1 MMKFTMNAKNLKTMM
16 EKGMAAINKKA
27 TLSTLTRLYFQ
38 IDENGIL
45 KVWGTDMEHWA
56 EVRTD
61 SVYDTQ
67 PGVFG
72 IDVDDIKII
81 SKMSGEITLE
91 DVTTENM
98 EVGKINIK
106 CGKKIVTI
114 PRYQNTDIFLPSMD
128 KSKKKIMSIKENWLL
143 ETLVNLNTY
152 TSSNDN
158 IKMMQ
163 VFNFNTKS
171 KRIEALDGHR
181 IGMRALENQTIYET
195 TESPF
200 DTVKIHNKCV
210 PVFKKLMDKK
220 SEKEIEI
227 YQDGKYIRLEGNDFT
242 YIIRRIDGDY
252 FKVDSMLDMSDDYR
266 FVPNREQILEAMKY
280 DVELRKTSGADKEP
294 VVLHSENGRLYSYI
308 KATRYEAFDEFETS
322 ENNMKDNFYIGF
334 NPQFL
339 TDAFSIVDSDKPLC
353 FGTGNKAPLLING
366 DEYKILILP
375 VNIGNEDYS
384 AEFTKRIRGEGHK
397 PPCFLEGVIINDLCI
412 D

>member
-1 MMKFTMNAKNLKTMM
+1 MMKFTMNAKDLKTMM

-45 KVWGTDMEHWA
+45 KVWGTDIEHWA

-61 SVYDTQ
+61 NAYDTQ
-67 PGVFG
+67 PGVLG
-72 IDVDDIKII
+72 IDVEDIKII

-91 DVTTENM
+91 DVTTEDM
-98 EVGKINIK
+98 EIGKINIK

-128 KSKKKIMSIKENWLL
+128 ESEKKIMSVKENWLL
-143 ETLVNLNTY
+143 ETLVNLSAY
-152 TSSNDN
+152 TADDDN
-158 IKMMQ
+158 RKMMQ
-163 VFNFNTKS
+163 VFNFNTKL

-181 IGMRALENQTIYET
+181 IGMRTLENQTIYET

-220 SEKEIEI
+220 SEKKIEI
-227 YQDGKYIRLEGNDFT
+227 YQDEKYVRLEGNDFT
-242 YIIRRIDGDY
+242 YMVCRIDGEY
-252 FKVDSMLDMSDDYR
+252 FNVDKMLNMSDDYR

-384 AEFTKRIRGEGHK
+384 AEFTKRIRGE
-397 PPCFLEGVIINDLCI
+397 VA
-412 D
+412 

>member
-1 MMKFTMNAKNLKTMM
+1 MMKFTMNAKGLKTMM

-56 EVRTD
+56 EVKTD

-128 KSKKKIMSIKENWLL
+128 ESEKKIMSVKENWLL
-143 ETLVNLNTY
+143 ETVVNLVTY
-152 TSSNDN
+152 TSDIDN
-158 IKMMQ
+158 CNKMMQ

-171 KRIEALDGHR
+171 KRIEALDGYR
-181 IGMRALENQTIYET
+181 IGIRTLENQAIYET
-195 TESPF
+195 TENPF
-200 DTVKIHNKCV
+200 DTVKIYNKCV

-220 SEKEIEI
+220 SEKEIGISAVRGGTIVGEHEVI
-227 YQDGKYIRLEGNDFT
+227 FAGIDEVIEFKHTAYSRTVFGKGA
-242 YIIRRIDGDY
+242 
-252 FKVDSMLDMSDDYR
+252 V
-266 FVPNREQILEAMKY
+266 EAAVY
-280 DVELRKTSGADKEP
+280 LADKP
-294 VVLHSENGRLYSYI
+294 AGLY
-308 KATRYEAFDEFETS
+308 D
-322 ENNMKDNFYIGF
+322 MKDVI
-334 NPQFL
+334 
-339 TDAFSIVDSDKPLC
+339 
-353 FGTGNKAPLLING
+353 
-366 DEYKILILP
+366 
-375 VNIGNEDYS
+375 S
-384 AEFTKRIRGEGHK
+384 AK
-397 PPCFLEGVIINDLCI
+397 
-412 D
+412 

>member
-1 MMKFTMNAKNLKTMM
+1 MMKFTMNAKDLKIMM
-16 EKGMAAINKKA
+16 EKGMTAINKKA
-27 TLSTLTRLYFQ
+27 APSTLTRLYFQ

-45 KVWGTDMEHWA
+45 KVLGTDMEHWA
-56 EVRTD
+56 EIRTD
-61 SVYDTQ
+61 NIYNVQ

-91 DVTTENM
+91 DVTTEDM

-128 KSKKKIMSIKENWLL
+128 EDKKKIMSVKENWLL

-152 TSSNDN
+152 TADDDN
-158 IKMMQ
+158 RKMMQ
-163 VFNFNTKS
+163 VFNFNIKA
-171 KRIEALDGHR
+171 KRIEALDGYR
-181 IGMRALENQTIYET
+181 IGMRTLENQTIYET
-195 TESPF
+195 TENPF

-242 YIIRRIDGDY
+242 YIIRRIDGEY
-252 FKVDSMLDMSDDYR
+252 FKVDSMLNMSDDYR

-280 DVELRKTSGADKEP
+280 DAELRKTSGADKKP
-294 VVLHSENGRLYSYI
+294 VVLHSENG
-308 KATRYEAFDEFETS
+308 
-322 ENNMKDNFYIGF
+322 N
-334 NPQFL
+334 
-339 TDAFSIVDSDKPLC
+339 
-353 FGTGNKAPLLING
+353 LL
-366 DEYKILILP
+366 
-375 VNIGNEDYS
+375 
-384 AEFTKRIRGEGHK
+384 
-397 PPCFLEGVIINDLCI
+397 
-412 D
+412 

>member
-1 MMKFTMNAKNLKTMM
+1 MMKFTMNAKDLKVMM

-45 KVWGTDMEHWA
+45 KIWGTDMEHWA

-61 SVYDTQ
+61 NAYDAH
-67 PGVFG
+67 PGVLG

-91 DVTTENM
+91 DVTTKDM

-128 KSKKKIMSIKENWLL
+128 ESEKKIMSVKENWLL

-152 TSSNDN
+152 TSDVDN
-158 IKMMQ
+158 YNKMMQ
-163 VFNFNTKS
+163 VFNFNTNS

-181 IGMRALENQTIYET
+181 IGMRTLENQTIYET
-195 TESPF
+195 TENPF
-200 DTVKIHNKCV
+200 ETVKIHNKCV
-210 PVFKKLMDKK
+210 SVFKKLMDKK
-220 SEKEIEI
+220 SEEEIEI
-227 YQDGKYIRLEGNDFT
+227 YQDGKYIKLEGNDFI
-242 YIIRRIDGDY
+242 YIIRRIDGEY

-266 FVPNREQILEAMKY
+266 FVPDREQILEAMKY
-280 DVELRKTSGADKEP
+280 DAELRKTSGADKVP
-294 VVLHSENGRLYSYI
+294 VVLHSENGNLYSYI
-308 KATRYEAFDEFETS
+308 AAGKYEAFDEFETS
-322 ENNMKDNFYIGF
+322 ENSMKDNFYIGF

-339 TDAFSIVDSDKPLC
+339 TDAFNIVDSDKPLC
-353 FGTGNKAPLLING
+353 FGTGSKAPLLING
-366 DEYKILILP
+366 NEYKILVLP
-375 VNIGNEDYS
+375 VNIVNGNIDYS
-384 AEFTKRIRGEGHK
+384 AEFTKRIRGE
-397 PPCFLEGVIINDLCI
+397 VA
-412 D
+412 

>member
-1 MMKFTMNAKNLKTMM
+1 MMKFTKNAKGLKTMM

-27 TLSTLTRLYFQ
+27 TLSTLTKLYFQ

-45 KVWGTDMEHWA
+45 KVWGTDMEHWV

-61 SVYDTQ
+61 NVYDIQ
-67 PGVFG
+67 PGVLG

-91 DVTTENM
+91 DVTTEDM
-98 EVGKINIK
+98 EIGKINIK

-114 PRYQNTDIFLPSMD
+114 PRYQNIDIFLPSMD
-128 KSKKKIMSIKENWLL
+128 ESEKKIMSLKESWLL
-143 ETLVNLNTY
+143 DTIVNLATY
-152 TSSNDN
+152 TSDNDN
-158 IKMMQ
+158 MTMMQ

-181 IGMRALENQTIYET
+181 IGMRTLDNQTIYET
-195 TESPF
+195 NPF

-227 YQDGKYIRLEGNDFT
+227 YQDGKYIRLEGNNFT
-242 YIIRRIDGDY
+242 YIIHRIDGEY
-252 FKVDSMLDMSDDYR
+252 FKVDSMLNMSDDYS
-266 FVPNREQILEAMKY
+266 FVPNRKQILEAMKY
-280 DVELRKTSGADKEP
+280 DAELRKTSGADKKP
-294 VVLHSENGRLYSYI
+294 VVLHSENGNLYSYI
-308 KATRYEAFDEFETS
+308 AAGKYEAFDEFETS

-334 NPQFL
+334 DPQFL
-339 TDAFSIVDSDKPLC
+339 TDAFNIVDSDKPLC

-366 DEYKILILP
+366 DEYKILVLP

-384 AEFTKRIRGEGHK
+384 AEFTKRIRGEMA
-397 PPCFLEGVIINDLCI
+397 
-412 D
+412 

>member
-1 MMKFTMNAKNLKTMM
+1 
-16 EKGMAAINKKA
+16 MAAINKKA

-45 KVWGTDMEHWA
+45 KVCGTDMEHWA

-61 SVYDTQ
+61 NAYDAH
-67 PGVFG
+67 PGVLG

-91 DVTTENM
+91 DVTTEDM

-128 KSKKKIMSIKENWLL
+128 ENEKKIMSVKENWLL

-152 TSSNDN
+152 TSDVDN
-158 IKMMQ
+158 YNKMMQ
-163 VFNFNTKS
+163 VFNFNTNS

-181 IGMRALENQTIYET
+181 IGMRTLENQTIYET
-195 TESPF
+195 TENPF

-227 YQDGKYIRLEGNDFT
+227 YQDEKYIRLEGNDFT
-242 YIIRRIDGDY
+242 YIIRRIDGEY

-266 FVPNREQILEAMKY
+266 FVPDREQFLEAMKY
-280 DVELRKTSGADKEP
+280 DAELRKTSGAYKVP
-294 VVLHSENGRLYSYI
+294 VVLHSENGNLYSYI
-308 KATRYEAFDEFETS
+308 AAGKYEAFDEFETS

-334 NPQFL
+334 DPQFL
-339 TDAFSIVDSDKPLC
+339 TDAFNIVDSDKPLC
-353 FGTGNKAPLLING
+353 FGTKNKAPLLING
-366 DEYKILILP
+366 NEYKILVLP

-384 AEFTKRIRGEGHK
+384 AEFTKRIRGD
-397 PPCFLEGVIINDLCI
+397 VA
-412 D
+412 

>member
-1 MMKFTMNAKNLKTMM
+1 MMKFTMNAKELKTMM

-61 SVYDTQ
+61 NAYDIQ
-67 PGVFG
+67 PGVLG

-91 DVTTENM
+91 DVTTEDM

-128 KSKKKIMSIKENWLL
+128 ESEKKIMSVKENWLL

-152 TSSNDN
+152 TSDVDN
-158 IKMMQ
+158 YNKMMQ
-163 VFNFNTKS
+163 VFNFNTNS

-181 IGMRALENQTIYET
+181 IGMRTLENQTIYET
-195 TESPF
+195 TENPF

-227 YQDGKYIRLEGNDFT
+227 YQDEKYIRLEGNDFT
-242 YIIRRIDGDY
+242 YIIRRIDGEY

-266 FVPNREQILEAMKY
+266 FVPDREQFLEAMKY
-280 DVELRKTSGADKEP
+280 DAELRKTSGAYKVP
-294 VVLHSENGRLYSYI
+294 VVLHSENGNLYSYI
-308 KATRYEAFDEFETS
+308 RASRYEAFDEFETS
-322 ENNMKDNFYIGF
+322 ENSMKDNFYIGF
-334 NPQFL
+334 DPQFL
-339 TDAFSIVDSDKPLC
+339 TDAFNIVDSDKPLC
-353 FGTGNKAPLLING
+353 FGTGSKAPLLING
-366 DEYKILILP
+366 NEYKILVLP
-375 VNIGNEDYS
+375 VNIVNGNIDYS
-384 AEFTKRIRGEGHK
+384 AEFTKRIRGE
-397 PPCFLEGVIINDLCI
+397 VA
-412 D
+412 